1 MKRYSIYL
9 LIVLSMLMAGCTAST
24 STMDRTAKAGE
35 WLPITGY
42 IDGDTFRVQSGE
54 RSETI
59 RLLYV
64 DTPETSRSEDTAP
77 EPYGEKAADYTK
89 ERLEQ
94 SKEVRLTFDK
104 EHKDRYGRTL
114 AIVELRDGAILN
126 ELLLQEG
133 LAKVMIVEPNVKMEN
148 VYKGLEQQAKHD
160 MLGLWSTGEATNQTE
175 VPVKKAAQIGIVLTI
190 DKRDELVTINNTSN
204 EYINLDGW
212 KLVSVR
218 GNQTYTFDSVQIPAK
233 GVLYVSSS
241 DKTTKPSADSVLV
254 WEVDN
259 VWNNN
264 EPDPGELYN
273 ENNELVAVWE
283 DQ

>member
-1 MKRYSIYL
+1 MKRYMIYL
-9 LIVLSMLMAGCTAST
+9 LIVLSMLMAGCAAST

-35 WLPITGY
+35 WLPVTGY
-42 IDGDTFRVQSGE
+42 IDGDTFRVQSGD

-64 DTPETSRSEDTAP
+64 DTPEISGSADKTP
-77 EPYGEKAADYTK
+77 EPYGEQAADYTK

-160 MLGLWSTGEATNQTE
+160 MIGLWSTGEATNQTE
-175 VPVKKAAQIGIVLTI
+175 VPVKKAEQIGIVLTV
-190 DKRDELVTINNTSN
+190 DKRQELVTVNNTSN

-233 GVLYVSSS
+233 GVLYISSS
-241 DKTTKPSADSVLV
+241 DKTSKPSADSVLV

>member
-1 MKRYSIYL
+1 MKRYTYYL
-9 LIVLSMLMAGCTAST
+9 LIVLSMLMAGCAATNAPT
-24 STMDRTAKAGE
+24 DRTAKAGE
-35 WLPITGY
+35 WLPVTGY
-42 IDGDTFRVQSGE
+42 IDGDTFRVQSGDN
-54 RSETI
+54 SETI

-64 DTPETSRSEDTAP
+64 DTPEITGGEDHVP
-77 EPYGEKAADYTK
+77 EPFGEEASDYSK

-104 EHKDRYGRTL
+104 EHKDRFGRTL
-114 AIVELRDGAILN
+114 AVVELRDGTILN

-133 LAKVMIVEPNVKMEN
+133 LAKVLIVEPNVKMEN

-160 MLGLWSTGEATNQTE
+160 MIGIWSTGEATNQTD
-175 VPVKKAAQIGIVLTI
+175 VPVKKAAQIGIELKV
-190 DKRDELVTINNTSN
+190 DKRDELVTINNTTN

-233 GVLYVSSS
+233 GMLRLSSS
-241 DKTTKPSADSVLV
+241 DKTSRPSGDSVLI

>member
-1 MKRYSIYL
+1 MKQFTIYM
-9 LIVLSMLMAGCTAST
+9 LIVLSMLIAGCALTTNST
-24 STMDRTAKAGE
+24 EHSAKAGE
-35 WLPITGY
+35 WLPISGY
-42 IDGDTFRVQSGE
+42 IDGDTFRVQSDKE
-54 RSETI
+54 SVAV

-64 DTPETSRSEDTAP
+64 DTPEITSSEDNPP
-77 EPYGEKAADYTK
+77 EPYGEEASVFAK

-104 EHKDRYGRTL
+104 ETKDRYGRTL
-114 AIVELRDGAILN
+114 AIVELRDGTILN

-160 MLGLWSTGEATNQTE
+160 MIGIWSTGDATSQSD
-175 VPVKKAAQIGIVLTI
+175 VPVKKAAQIGVEIEI
-190 DKRDELVTINNTSN
+190 DKRAELVTISNTTNNS
-204 EYINLDGW
+204 INLDGW

-218 GNQTYTFDSVQIPAK
+218 GNQTYTFDSVQLPAN
-233 GVLYVSSS
+233 GTLQVSSS
-241 DKTTKPSADSVLV
+241 DRTSKPNSNVVLI

>member
-1 MKRYSIYL
+1 
-9 LIVLSMLMAGCTAST
+9 MLMAGCAASSSTA
-24 STMDRTAKAGE
+24 DRPAKAGE

-42 IDGDTFRVQSGE
+42 IDGDTFRVQSGDK
-54 RSETI
+54 SETI

-64 DTPETSRSEDTAP
+64 DTPEMTGGEDKAP
-77 EPYGEKAADYTK
+77 EPFGEEASDYTK

-133 LAKVMIVEPNVKMEN
+133 LAKVLIVEPNVKMEN

-160 MLGLWSTGEATNQTE
+160 MIGMWSTGEATNQTD
-175 VPVKKAAQIGIVLTI
+175 VPVKKAAQIGIELTV
-190 DKRDELVTINNTSN
+190 DKRDELVTINNTTN

-233 GVLYVSSS
+233 GTLHVSSS
-241 DKTTKPSADSVLV
+241 DKSSKPTEDSVLI